1 MNPPPKPPAKTPA
14 RGGPMAPPPLRTPPA
29 RTPVAAP
36 PKAPP
41 PPQPARVASPSS
53 PGART
58 AAATAPA
65 RQQPGAAAASRQ
77 SSVQP
82 AQRPGATQPPR
93 PGSPA
98 GVART
103 ARIAAAGAT
112 GTVGQVIEAVRLM
125 DSVLDEENQ
134 VLRRHDAKGAAA
146 LQERKLAATRLY
158 HERMRALTRDPGA
171 ARAMSPEERTE
182 LSSLAHG
189 LDARVR
195 ENAILLKATMD
206 AIDRLFGC
214 INQAAQQKAKREVS
228 YSRAGLVAANA
239 SPTATSIA
247 FNRTV

>member
-1 MNPPPKPPAKTPA
+1 MS
-14 RGGPMAPPPLRTPPA
+14 PPPLRNPPA
-29 RTPVAAP
+29 RSPVAAPVAAP

-41 PPQPARVASPSS
+41 PPQSARGAPPPA
-53 PGART
+53 PGARP
-58 AAATAPA
+58 APAPA
-65 RQQPGAAAASRQ
+65 RQQPAAAAGSRP
-77 SSVQP
+77 SSVPP

-158 HERMRALTRDPGA
+158 HERMRALTRDPDA
-171 ARAMSPEERTE
+171 ARTMSPEERTE

-189 LDARVR
+189 LDERVR